1 MVKANSAIGME
12 NGLLLGTSDQWV
24 VSKLP
29 AEGARS
35 LVGILVKF
43 CDLEGYCF
51 GELSVVFYG
60 NFFIEKSASEVNA
73 DHV

>member
-1 MVKANSAIGME
+1 LVSGNLVIGRE
-12 NGLLLGTSDQWV
+12 RGILLGTLDQRV
-24 VSKLP
+24 VCKFP

-51 GELSVVFYG
+51 GEFSVVFYG
-60 NFFIEKSASEVNA
+60 NFFIEKSASEVDA